1 MNRKLVFYYFL
12 FFLLFSFLFIA
23 LQMYFL
29 SMQMQCNCI
38 KIAILRPCEALFIF
52 TSSLT
57 FPTLFREKS
66 KKKSCFCHCTFALHL
81 HCICIAFGLQKHF
94 HKAFR
99 GLLTF
104 TFCDWTFPEMSNTA
118 LSESSKSTKIVK
130 PHPLDSLQARIPV
143 SGVNLNCPVLI
154 VPSLSQEKDSSLP
167 NVNVSRMVAGT

>member
-1 MNRKLVFYYFL
+1 
-12 FFLLFSFLFIA
+12 
-23 LQMYFL
+23 
-29 SMQMQCNCI
+29 MQCNCI

-52 TSSLT
+52 TH
-57 FPTLFREKS
+57 FPHIIPGKVQEKVLFLPLY
-66 KKKSCFCHCTFALHL
+66 F
-81 HCICIAFGLQKHF
+81 CIAFGLQKHF